1 MSRRPGAAASA
12 LTAVVLLAAGCGG
25 AAAQEAE
32 RSDGVAPTP
41 SVAAS
46 ERERTMREIIAEG
59 TSPSPVPPD
68 ERPLA
73 PDGSGPV
80 GHRSARIE
88 DADEQAKPRPTR
100 LRIPALGIA
109 ARIAALGVAADG
121 EMEVPADPH
130 TVAWY
135 ELAAHVDYSG
145 ARGVFFE
152 LAQLDA
158 GDRVAVEFAN
168 GRVRRFTVEEQASIE
183 KEVLPIDDLF
193 RRDGEAV
200 LTLITCGGEFD
211 AAARSYRSNVVVRAV
226 AIDG

>member
-135 ELAAHVDYSG
+135 EYGPSPGQDGSAVLAAHVDYSG

-152 LAQLDA
+152 LVHRRGA
-158 GDRVAVEFAN
+158 GLHREGGPADR
-168 GRVRRFTVEEQASIE
+168 
-183 KEVLPIDDLF
+183 
-193 RRDGEAV
+193 
-200 LTLITCGGEFD
+200 
-211 AAARSYRSNVVVRAV
+211 
-226 AIDG
+226 